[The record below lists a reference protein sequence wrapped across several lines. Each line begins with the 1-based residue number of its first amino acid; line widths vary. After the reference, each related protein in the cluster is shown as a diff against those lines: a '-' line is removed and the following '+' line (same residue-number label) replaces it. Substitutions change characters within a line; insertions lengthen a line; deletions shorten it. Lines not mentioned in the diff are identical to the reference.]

1 MTLLP
6 VKYAWGNILDILR
19 HFKISFYKYENYYK
33 IYG

>member
-6 VKYAWGNILDILR
+6 AEYVGGNILDISR